1 MAAFTAAQASVTNGQ
16 RIVTINSGE
25 SIAHI
30 SPGDFLYLS
39 TFAPA
44 EINKAY
50 VGQAGHQYIELV
62 KPWSY
67 GDQNSQPVIVGP
79 TTGDF
84 RAAVDAITKS
94 NTLVNDNYA
103 AMQDWQTKLG
113 TVTFKNQDGS
123 ESTIKTL
130 KQLEKEAE
138 EQLHATHPYPWAMR
152 KVEFEARR
160 AANNEKYAASG
171 FVRFGKHHSSLE
183 RINDGMYSYPLLVN
197 TLRLGRSASAAV
209 GKSITDYPVV
219 NLAGVVTEL
228 EYLSVGSPEYVAEVK
243 LPPAEDGTRTYDS
256 ATGVSVT
263 HATPTIAFASETAT
277 NKVVTGRVDMW
288 GFEGFLREI
297 NDSDPFVYKNGLIQ
311 SRVTNI
317 KGVETVDDNVR
328 PDTYFAWYEG
338 DKSSRGKG
346 VNWQSA
352 TESQRQVIASD
363 PNNNIYF
370 DDTTGKFY
378 QWCVR
383 GRSFAGAG
391 NGDWFGLGSV
401 SDTALQF
408 GKIDPAKSYP
418 QPHGAIDDVASY
430 TSGFNSGGHVY
441 ASNSTVWSD
450 VTIEDVA
457 IFKGLSS
464 TSSSSDRA
472 TEGECYFLV
481 CGTVS
486 RLNKGAYHPS
496 FNPLG
501 SAYATD
507 GIDLTDR
514 TFWYTATAA
523 IKSRTDAFV
532 NVCQNPN
539 ATGSLSTTT
548 SAGGK
553 FPRPDGRFYDAIYA
567 SGQGGVCRDMR
578 YSARGLTREDFAE
591 ADLAIKS
598 GEYRGREYTTT
609 SKVLDPSAAGSGNHP
624 NKLRKVYP
632 SFVGGENVAVLLLDT
647 LEYPCTLRDV
657 FHLYNKSLGVVF
669 SGEVSNVGDNF
680 IYILLGDKVVSDW
693 TGDEVLLVQTKKL
706 NTSVAGE
713 YTHTDVIGD
722 PAEILLCGDLEDG
735 WVGDWVPEIPDGTV
749 KDFKLN
755 RPTTSTPTILET
767 SDSGVNWSSVTTT
780 TWSDLKNLYE
790 SEVIANSAIWLV
802 SYSTKAKLTKETD
815 NVKPYKDC
823 LGVVSILGDH
833 LDGRRSIVY
842 SLTGDILNVRA
853 WLASVERLPLLSVR
867 YQYGTGELNPSGL
880 GLTHTDVS
888 DLLYKADTN
897 YVKVFNYAVES
908 NGLALINYAYRQL
921 KFDTT
926 ANDFGDDAKVPLFD
940 NANSSVDDNG
950 NQILVGTAQ
959 IVEPLGWIKN
969 DK

>member
-1 MAAFTAAQASVTNGQ
+1 MAWFNANSINIDNNSNVAQ
-16 RIVTINSGE
+16 IVSGE
-25 SIAHI
+25 SVANIR
-30 SPGDFLYLS
+30 PGDGLIVGSFN
-39 TFAPA
+39 PV
-44 EINKAY
+44 EVNRAY
-50 VGQAGHQYIELV
+50 ATNQGQFIELTT
-62 KPWSY
+62 PW
-67 GDQNSQPVIVGP
+67 GNATQSQVPAIVIP
-79 TTGDF
+79 TSGDF
-84 RAAVDAITKS
+84 NSAVIALKNA
-94 NTLVNDNYA
+94 NTMVNDNVR
-103 AMQDWQTKLG
+103 AMVDWQTKMGAVQFTDLDG
-113 TVTFKNQDGS
+113 NIQTV
-123 ESTIKTL
+123 KTL
-130 KQLEKEAE
+130 REMQSEIDSAN
-138 EQLHATHPYPWAMR
+138 PYPWAMR

-160 AANNEKYAASG
+160 QQNIEKFAASG
-171 FVRFGKHHSSLE
+171 FVHFGKHYEGAEQSP
-183 RINDGMYSYPLLVN
+183 INQGLTSWQTQPNKLYI
-197 TLRLGRSASAAV
+197 GSAATSSTHKGDSLSPFATV
-209 GKSITDYPVV
+209 TIAGIATY
-219 NLAGVVTEL
+219 LAHTGDAV
-228 EYLSVGSPEYVAEVK
+228 YSVIK

-256 ATGVSVT
+256 ETGVSVR
-263 HATPTIAFASETAT
+263 HATPAIAFASETAT
-277 NKVVTGRVDMW
+277 NKVVTDRVDMW
-288 GFEGFLREI
+288 GFELFLREI
-297 NDSDPFVYKNGLIQ
+297 NEDDPFVYANGLIQ
-311 SRVTNI
+311 SRAANI
-317 KGVETVDDNVR
+317 CGVATVEDAAR
-328 PDTYFAWYEG
+328 PITYFSWYQG
-338 DKSSRGKG
+338 DDSSRGRG
-346 VNWQSA
+346 VNWQAA
-352 TESQRQVIASD
+352 TDAQRIAIASN

-370 DDTTGKFY
+370 DDATGKFY

-391 NGDWFGLGSV
+391 NGDWAYLESIGYPGAGNNLSFAYPHTLVAPQGNDDTPTPYVSGATLGYN
-401 SDTALQF
+401 TLFYANYGRKQ
-408 GKIDPAKSYP
+408 SYSHNGVMYSRYK
-418 QPHGAIDDVASY
+418 QD
-430 TSGFNSGGHVY
+430 
-441 ASNSTVWSD
+441 
-450 VTIEDVA
+450 
-457 IFKGLSS
+457 
-464 TSSSSDRA
+464 
-472 TEGECYFLV
+472 CYFLV
-481 CGTVS
+481 CGTIT
-486 RLNKGAYHPS
+486 RLNTGAYHPS
-496 FNPLG
+496 FNPFG

-507 GIDLTDR
+507 GINLTDR

-647 LEYPCTLRDV
+647 LEYPCTLGDV

-669 SGEVSNVGDNF
+669 SGKVSNVGDNF

-713 YTHTDVIGD
+713 YTHTEVIGD

-780 TWSDLKNLYE
+780 WSDLKNLYE
-790 SEVIANSAIWLV
+790 SKAIANSAIWLV
-802 SYSTKAKLTKETD
+802 SYSTKAKLTKGSD

-823 LGVVSILGDH
+823 LGVVSILGDN
-833 LDGRRSIVY
+833 LDGRRSIAY

-853 WLASVERLPLLSVR
+853 WLASVERLPLLSLR
-867 YQYGTGELNPSGL
+867 YRDGTGELNPSGL

-926 ANDFGDDAKVPLFD
+926 ADDFGDDAKVPLFD

-950 NQILVGTAQ
+950 NRVLVGTAQ